1 MLFYL
6 QTACVVIALIHMWF
20 QPYHNELLNALDGV
34 VLLVMVL
41 LVNINTFT
49 SLHNGI
55 TEISLILVII
65 PLLLFC
71 ATALKKTF
79 HACIEKKHGMRSR
92 GSHACQYRQID
103 IAGDNGENEKAE
115 QRMVLK

>member
-1 MLFYL
+1 
-6 QTACVVIALIHMWF
+6 MWF

-34 VLLVMVL
+34 ILLVMVL

-55 TEISLILVII
+55 TEISLILVIV

-71 ATALKKTF
+71 TVAVKKIIHT
-79 HACIEKKHGMRSR
+79 CVEKKYRVGSR
-92 GSHACQYRQID
+92 GSHACHYRQID
-103 IAGDNGENEKAE
+103 IAGDNGENEMAE
-115 QRMVLK
+115 QCMVLR